1 MQQLEKRGLYRT
13 FLYQFSW
20 QSDSGVIP
28 GLSVQEGSVAFEKLT
43 LFREGRPD
51 AVWKGAKA
59 QLARLLAG
67 QADMLEL
74 TLDSLS
80 ASFQV
85 RSPKLRFE
93 PAFSEEG
100 MELSVRFSG
109 DIQRLVSPEGAA
121 LPGQD
126 RQLEQAIDEEVKSL
140 LEELVADTLGRRNDV
155 FLLRSR
161 FANLDE
167 ALCRAMEE
175 DGRMA
180 RPSAVNFYC
189 LLRMV

>member
-1 MQQLEKRGLYRT
+1 M
-13 FLYQFSW
+13 
-20 QSDSGVIP
+20 
-28 GLSVQEGSVAFEKLT
+28 
-43 LFREGRPD
+43 
-51 AVWKGAKA
+51 
-59 QLARLLAG
+59 
-67 QADMLEL
+67 
-74 TLDSLS
+74 
-80 ASFQV
+80 SFQV

-126 RQLEQAIDEEVKSL
+126 RQLEQSIDEEVKSL

-161 FANLDE
+161 LDVYKRQ
-167 ALCRAMEE
+167 AWDCCSSS
-175 DGRMA
+175 
-180 RPSAVNFYC
+180 SATIC
-189 LLRMV
+189 PK

>member
-1 MQQLEKRGLYRT
+1 M
-13 FLYQFSW
+13 
-20 QSDSGVIP
+20 
-28 GLSVQEGSVAFEKLT
+28 
-43 LFREGRPD
+43 
-51 AVWKGAKA
+51 
-59 QLARLLAG
+59 
-67 QADMLEL
+67 
-74 TLDSLS
+74 
-80 ASFQV
+80 SFQV

-93 PAFSEEG
+93 PAFAEGG
-100 MELSVRFSG
+100 MELSVHFSG

-180 RPSAVNFYC
+180 RPGAVNFYC